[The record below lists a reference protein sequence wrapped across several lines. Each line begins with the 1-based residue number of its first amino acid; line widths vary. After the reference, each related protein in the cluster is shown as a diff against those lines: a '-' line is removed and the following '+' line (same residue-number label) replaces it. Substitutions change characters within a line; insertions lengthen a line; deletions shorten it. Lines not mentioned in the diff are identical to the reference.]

1 MELCDFRAPAIRRSL
16 AALLD
21 LGFRLDSDAV
31 EIGLRACYGFR
42 PLALDGQAVALRVH
56 TIDGWRDIRG
66 HLAFSPAAPRHG
78 TWYKYRFWPDK
89 PHELFFVL
97 EEGRCRWTNI
107 RSLVFALA
115 AQPLEFR
122 NRLFKPLGSGRAA
135 PVS

>member
-1 MELCDFRAPAIRRSL
+1 MELYDFRAPAIRRSL

-21 LGFRLDSDAV
+21 LGFRLEPDGLTV
-31 EIGLRACYGFR
+31 GLRALCAFR
-42 PLALDGQAVALRVH
+42 PLAFDGQMVALRVD
-56 TIDGWRDIRG
+56 TIDGPRDIRG
-66 HLAFSPAAPRHG
+66 RLRHDPTAPRHG

-107 RSLVFALA
+107 RSLVFMFSD
-115 AQPLEFR
+115 QPLEFR

-135 PVS
+135 PVR